1 MSKNEKSSVSSFD
14 EQLDAE
20 IEKRIAEMEGADYE
34 FPERF
39 GKKDYIIWAVVVVV
53 CLVAV
58 IAGAYI

>member
-1 MSKNEKSSVSSFD
+1 MGKKEKSSVNGFD

-20 IEKRIAEMEGADYE
+20 IEKRIAEMESEDYE

-39 GKKDYIIWAVVVVV
+39 GKKDYIILAVVVVV
-53 CLVAV
+53 CLVTV